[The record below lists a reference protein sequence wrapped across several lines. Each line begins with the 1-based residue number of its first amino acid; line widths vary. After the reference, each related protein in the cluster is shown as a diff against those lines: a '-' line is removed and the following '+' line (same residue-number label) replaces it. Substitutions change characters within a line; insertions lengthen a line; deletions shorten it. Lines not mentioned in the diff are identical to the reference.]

1 MDSRKIFTK
10 KFNVIALAI
19 MCSVLWGSAFPTIK
33 VSYIELGIGRGDLIA
48 KIVFAGM
55 RFFIASIML
64 FLFTHFILKKSIK
77 VNKKGV
83 KLLFLQGIVQTTL
96 QYSLFY
102 IGLSNT
108 MGSKASILVSFETF
122 AVILLAHIYYH
133 NDKINLKKA
142 FGLIFGFSGIIIVN
156 WGKSFNM
163 GLALNGEGFIIF
175 SCIFGAIGAILAKEL
190 SKQINPFVITAW
202 QMFIGSCLIL
212 IFGVPQLSQ
221 GAMVFTLKGYILLG
235 YAALLSA
242 TAFSVWYSLL
252 KYNKAGEIAIYRF
265 MIPVSGMILSII
277 FLEGEV
283 FTINTFIALTFVS
296 MGIIA
301 INYNTHRNK
310 IKVKSNKK
318 RRILNETN
326 FL

>member
-10 KFNVIALAI
+10 KINVIVLAI

-33 VSYIELGIGRGDLIA
+33 VSYIELGVRSGDLIA

-133 NDKINLKKA
+133 NDKMNFKKA
-142 FGLIFGFSGIIIVN
+142 FGLIFGFTGIIIVN
-156 WGKSFNM
+156 WGKGFNM
-163 GLALNGEGFIIF
+163 DFALNGEGVIIF
-175 SCIFGAIGAILAKEL
+175 SCIFGSIGAILAKEL

-202 QMFIGSCLIL
+202 QMFIGSSLIL
-212 IFGVPQLSQ
+212 VFGVPQLSQ

-235 YAALLSA
+235 YAAFLSA

-277 FLEGEV
+277 FLEGEI
-283 FTINTFIALTFVS
+283 FTTSTFIALIFVS

-301 INYNTHRNK
+301 VNYNYR
-310 IKVKSNKK
+310 KK
-318 RRILNETN
+318 
-326 FL
+326 